1 MDPRELIEDNL
12 ELIDRLTR
20 SVCRR
25 CGVAVG
31 EVDDALSAVTLALV
45 EKDYAILRRYEGR
58 SSIATYLTVVI
69 QRLLSDEHRKK
80 HGRWRPS
87 PLALADDRL
96 PQRPPQ
102 PREVPLQREE
112 IQPLASSDRAD
123 AAALDRELRGLS
135 GRANALLRETI
146 SAWPAEDRMLVRL
159 RFESSLSI
167 ADAAR
172 LMKVP
177 QRPLYRR
184 LQSLLARLREVL
196 MAAGV
201 DSSAAGD
208 LLGATNSIEMNFS
221 LAWKKGEERPT
232 NEQARSATAG
242 EEPR

>member
-1 MDPRELIEDNL
+1 MDPRELLEDNI

-20 SVCRR
+20 RVCRR
-25 CGVAVG
+25 GGVAAG

-69 QRLLSDEHRKK
+69 QRLLSEEHRKK

-87 PLALADDRL
+87 PLALADRL
-96 PQRPPQ
+96 PQLPFR
-102 PREVPLQREE
+102 PREVPFPPEE

-146 SAWPAEDRMLVRL
+146 SAWPADDRMLVRL

-201 DSSAAGD
+201 DSSAADD
-208 LLGATNSIEMNFS
+208 LLGATNSFEMNFS

-232 NEQARSATAG
+232 NEQRGRATAG

>member
-25 CGVAVG
+25 CGVAAG
-31 EVDDALSAVTLALV
+31 EVDDALSTVTLALV

-69 QRLLSDEHRKK
+69 QRLLSEEHRKK
-80 HGRWRPS
+80 HGRWRS
-87 PLALADDRL
+87 SSLALADRL

-102 PREVPLQREE
+102 PREVPLPPEE

-201 DSSAAGD
+201 NSSAVGD

-232 NEQARSATAG
+232 NEQAGSATAG
-242 EEPR
+242 GEPR